1 MPDEAPIEEFD
12 EPILLK
18 DEPQVPLAV
27 VWDNNVLCTSLRLNF
42 LSAYI
47 KILLSQTFLYAP
59 MADLAV
65 LLDQIDLDDSYQP
78 LEIIEGGEAVRPED
92 LE

>member
-1 MPDEAPIEEFD
+1 
-12 EPILLK
+12 
-18 DEPQVPLAV
+18 
-27 VWDNNVLCTSLRLNF
+27 
-42 LSAYI
+42 
-47 KILLSQTFLYAP
+47 